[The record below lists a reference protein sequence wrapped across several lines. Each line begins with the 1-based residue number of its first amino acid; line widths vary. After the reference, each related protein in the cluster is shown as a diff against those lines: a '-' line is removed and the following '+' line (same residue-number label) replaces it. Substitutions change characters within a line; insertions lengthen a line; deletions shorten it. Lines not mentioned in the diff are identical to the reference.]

1 MGILYLTTEGSKV
14 RKDGGRIIV
23 TVGSECINEIP
34 LEQIDAVV
42 VFTGAHLT
50 EELIVEF
57 LKRGTSVTFLSSRG
71 QYYGRLES
79 TQSVDVLRQMRQA
92 RLTVER
98 GFCLGI
104 SKEFVSAK
112 LHNQITVLRWF
123 FKNRP
128 DIYDNGDLEALKVLY
143 NKIKEACSVR
153 ELMGYEGSAAKIYFS
168 CISKLC
174 SPEFRFTGRT
184 RQPPKDAFNSMLSYG
199 YTLLMYEIYTI
210 IGKHGL
216 YPYFGFL
223 HRPKRG
229 HPALASDLMEEWRPV
244 IVDAFVLHLANKGSF
259 KSIDFETD
267 SSNGGVFLCKEQ
279 SKDFLKRYEKRVL
292 TKIKNNEDL
301 SDSIFNYRL
310 QIDKQV
316 TLLAKAVDSGDFQI
330 YKSYRI
336 R

>member
-14 RKDGGRIIV
+14 RKNGGRIV
-23 TVGSECINEIP
+23 VSVGNENINEIP
-34 LEQIDAVV
+34 IEQVDAVV

-50 EELIVEF
+50 EELMVEF
-57 LKRGTSVTFLSSRG
+57 LRRGTAVTFLSSRG
-71 QYYGRLES
+71 QYYGRLEPV
-79 TQSVDVLRQMRQA
+79 QSVDVLRQMKQS
-92 RLTVER
+92 RLTDNDE
-98 GFCLGI
+98 FCLGI
-104 SKEFVSAK
+104 SKEFISSK
-112 LHNQITVLRWF
+112 IHNQITVLRWF
-123 FKNRP
+123 FKIRP
-128 DIYDNGDLEALKVLY
+128 DSNANGLETLKILY
-143 NKIKEACSVR
+143 NKVKNARSINEII
-153 ELMGYEGSAAKIYFS
+153 GYEGNAAKNYFS
-168 CISKLC
+168 CLSSLC
-174 SPEFRFTGRT
+174 NPEFRFTERT

-210 IGKHGL
+210 ISKHGL
-216 YPYFGFL
+216 YPYFGFM

-267 SSNGGVFLCKEQ
+267 YASGGVFLCKEQ
-279 SKDFLKRYEKRVL
+279 SREFLKRYEKRVL
-292 TKIKNNEDL
+292 TQIKSCDEE
-301 SDSIFNYRL
+301 SGAVFNYRI

-316 TLLAKAVDSGDFQI
+316 TMIAKAIDAGDYNL

>member
-14 RKDGGRIIV
+14 RKDGGRIV
-23 TVGSECINEIP
+23 VCVGNERVNEIP
-34 LEQIDAVV
+34 IEQVDAVV

-50 EELIVEF
+50 EELMVEF
-57 LKRGTSVTFLSSRG
+57 LKRGTAVTFLSSRG
-71 QYYGRLES
+71 QYYGRLEPV
-79 TQSVDVLRQMRQA
+79 QSVDVLRQMRQA
-92 RLTVER
+92 ALTENED
-98 GFCLGI
+98 FCLGI
-104 SKEFVSAK
+104 SKEFISSK
-112 LHNQITVLRWF
+112 IHNQITVLRWF

-128 DIYDNGDLEALKVLY
+128 DLSNSDLDALKVLH
-143 NKIKEACSVR
+143 NKIKESGSINEVV
-153 ELMGYEGSAAKIYFS
+153 GYEGNAAKIYFS
-168 CISKLC
+168 CLSTLC
-174 SPEFRFTGRT
+174 NPEFKFAGRT

-210 IGKHGL
+210 LGKHGL

-244 IVDAFVLHLANKGSF
+244 IVDAFVLHLANKGSY
-259 KSIDFETD
+259 KSIDFEVD
-267 SSNGGVFLCKEQ
+267 SASGGVFLCKEQ
-279 SKDFLKRYEKRVL
+279 SRDFLKRYEKRVI
-292 TKIKNNEDL
+292 TQIKNNDED
-301 SDSIFNYRL
+301 SEQVFNYRL

-316 TLLAKAVDSGDFQI
+316 TMLAKAIDEGDYRL